1 MRAFQIIQIAAGLL
15 AILLPGCIKEEKPL
29 VQSTPTVVTATV
41 IQHPITDITQINVTC
56 GGEVTAD
63 GGAIVTSRGVCWSTS
78 HLPTTEDSVLL
89 AGKGSG
95 KFTVD
100 LLHLEPFTKY
110 YVRAWATNAKGTAY
124 GDTLSFFTETPDL
137 SEPCPGMPTIT
148 DIDGNVYKTVLIDD
162 QCWMKEN
169 LRTTRYADHSII
181 PLINSD
187 QGWIN
192 LGANGART
200 WMNDDSATYAT
211 LYGALYNWHAVTYPG
226 GLCPQGWHVPSDQE
240 WKEMELFLGM
250 PVQHIDW
257 NGGRGT
263 VQGGMLKSTGTQYW
277 WTPNKAAT
285 NFSGFTALPAGA
297 RASTNG
303 KFWDLGKRG
312 SYWTATG
319 GIPQTAWARDLDYS
333 YGSIIRWERNTGI
346 GYSVRCVRDL

>member
-1 MRAFQIIQIAAGLL
+1 MRAIQIIQIAGVLMI
-15 AILLPGCIKEEKPL
+15 ILLMGCKKDEKPIEK
-29 VQSTPTVVTATV
+29 SIPTVVTAAV

-56 GGEVTAD
+56 GGEVTSD
-63 GGAIVTSRGVCWSTS
+63 GGAIVLKRGVCWSTS
-78 HLPTTEDSVLL
+78 PFPTIEDSVLL

-100 LLHLEPFTKY
+100 LLHLDPFTKY
-110 YVRAWATNAKGTAY
+110 YVRAWANNAKGTAY
-124 GDTLSFFTETPDL
+124 GDTISFFTETPDL

-148 DIDGNVYKTVLIDD
+148 DLDGNVYKTVLIDD

-169 LRTTRYADHSII
+169 LRTTRYADNTPI

-192 LGANGART
+192 QGAVGART

-211 LYGALYNWHAVTYPG
+211 LYGALYNWHAVIHPG
-226 GLCPQGWHVPSDQE
+226 GLCPQGWHVSSDQE

-263 VQGGMLKSTGTQYW
+263 VQGGMLKTTGTQYW
-277 WTPNKAAT
+277 WKPNEAAT
-285 NFSGFTALPAGA
+285 NFSGFSALPAGA
-297 RASTNG
+297 RAPTNG
-303 KFWDLGKRG
+303 KFWDLGKIG
-312 SYWTATG
+312 SFWTSTA
-319 GIPQTAWARDLDYS
+319 GITQTAWNRELSYS
-333 YGSIIRWERNTGI
+333 TATIHRWERSTGI
-346 GYSVRCVRDL
+346 GYSVRCVKDL